1 MKEAIFLDFDG
12 VIVDSISECF
22 CVSLDTYYHENNFK
36 YDNDVY
42 KNLFYKY
49 RYLVGPVYQFMSLH
63 KMLEKIINTEVNESE
78 SIKLFNKIDSNYP
91 NQLKKEYEYN
101 FFQNRKLYKNNI
113 DKWLKMH
120 ELTKFGESIK
130 QVENYKHYYIITT
143 KDKDSVKKLC
153 DYFSIGINNIFSK
166 DDFNSFGSKGKIISH
181 FINNSI
187 YESVI
192 FIDDSVKHLDSV
204 DDKRVK
210 LFFANWGYDTKSN
223 KYKTYDYV

>member
-78 SIKLFNKIDSNYP
+78 SIKLFNKIDSTYYNNDYRFSYEIIA
-91 NQLKKEYEYN
+91 QSYYLK
-101 FFQNRKLYKNNI
+101 
-113 DKWLKMH
+113 LK
-120 ELTKFGESIK
+120 I
-130 QVENYKHYYIITT
+130 
-143 KDKDSVKKLC
+143 DSVPVRCDYNNQHTTMPLSRAVPCIIHAIKIGLHYRLAKLGKKL
-153 DYFSIGINNIFSK
+153 SIF
-166 DDFNSFGSKGKIISH
+166 KI
-181 FINNSI
+181 
-187 YESVI
+187 
-192 FIDDSVKHLDSV
+192 
-204 DDKRVK
+204 
-210 LFFANWGYDTKSN
+210 
-223 KYKTYDYV
+223 